1 MGRLREMININK
13 SRRQFSGTK
22 TNPANTLVGTS
33 SLQKCEKMSCVPVSV
48 LHCLQEFAQTHV
60 HWVNSRYLINFL
72 TDRVY
77 IYIYIYICICI
88 YTHIHM
94 HRILGKNVN
103 FNVKIHHASI
113 IKL

>member
-13 SRRQFSGTK
+13 SRRQASGTK
-22 TNPANTLVGTS
+22 TNPANTLTGTS

-72 TDRVY
+72 TDRIY
-77 IYIYIYICICI
+77 IYIYIYTH
-88 YTHIHM
+88 THIHM